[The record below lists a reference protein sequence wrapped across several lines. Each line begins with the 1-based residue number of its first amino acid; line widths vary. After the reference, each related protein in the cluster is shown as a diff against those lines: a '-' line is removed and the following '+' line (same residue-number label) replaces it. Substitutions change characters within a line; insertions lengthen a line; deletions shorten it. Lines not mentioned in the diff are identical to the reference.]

1 MLSRAEGALYS
12 SGPVRQPSAVFLI
25 CIVDTF
31 SFQNSPLYMNL
42 KPFFRNMLVWVILRK
57 WIYVRT
63 YILNTDIFL
72 LQKIDVFLLNLNFFF
87 FHSLEMKLIHSC
99 MRKCY
104 LKKKHLFER
113 LGVCLFTC
121 ILLRFLS
128 HLFESLE
135 LRLTQMMGVLL
146 KSKCYH
152 DNASSRQRDG
162 LRSNIALL

>member
-87 FHSLEMKLIHSC
+87 FSFIGNEVNSQLH
-99 MRKCY
+99 
-104 LKKKHLFER
+104 KKMLFEKETPFR
-113 LGVCLFTC
+113 KVRCLSVYLYFAQVFITS
-121 ILLRFLS
+121 LRVI
-128 HLFESLE
+128 
-135 LRLTQMMGVLL
+135 RVKVNT
-146 KSKCYH
+146 
-152 DNASSRQRDG
+152 NDG
-162 LRSNIALL
+162 CLA